1 MRSGPK
7 KRGLMKLTLACKLST
22 FALVTS
28 LLLAVGCNRAN
39 TGSEVGLSV
48 SDARAIAREA
58 YIYGFPIAANY
69 QTMYKQAIDTAS
81 PDYRGA
87 FNSLNSSKSVATPED
102 KFVVTPNSDTP
113 YSYLWA
119 DLRAEPLVITMPK
132 IEPNRY
138 YTAQM
143 VDLYT
148 YNFAYLGTRSYGN
161 EGGTF
166 VLAGPGWNGPTPAG
180 VKAVIHCETQFAYV
194 LFRTQLLSMAD
205 LPKVNQIQSSYRAE
219 PLSAFLR
226 QPPAAAAPTVNWPMP
241 ADIATPSPAI
251 FPIVNFLFQFC
262 PPNPSETALLARFA
276 KLNIGPGQTFELSK
290 FTPEIQQAINDGIKD
305 SNADVWAVMQKVN
318 NDQVAS
324 SDFFGTRDF
333 LKDNY
338 LFRYVGA
345 KLGLYGNTGADAI
358 YFGYFVDANH
368 QPLDASKSSYE
379 LRFAKGELPPN
390 KAFWSVTMYDGKTQ
404 LLVAN
409 PLQRYL
415 LNSTTLKSYKYG
427 VDGSLALYLSHDNPG
442 PAKQANWL
450 PAPNG
455 PFYAILRVY
464 LPEESAL
471 NGTWKRPPLQPV
483 ASK

>member
-1 MRSGPK
+1 MRLAFLGKPSGI
-7 KRGLMKLTLACKLST
+7 
-22 FALVTS
+22 ALVTS
-28 LLLAVGCNRAN
+28 LVLAAACNRTN
-39 TGSEVGLSV
+39 QGSEAGLSV
-48 SDARAIAREA
+48 SDARAIAKEA

-69 QTMYKQAIDTAS
+69 QTMYKQAIDTTS
-81 PDYRGA
+81 SDYRGA

-119 DLRAEPLVITMPK
+119 DLRTEPVVITMPK

-143 VDLYT
+143 LDLYT

-161 EGGTF
+161 EGGSF
-166 VLAGPGWNGPTPAG
+166 VLAGPGWNGPTPEG

-205 LPKVNQIQSSYRAE
+205 LPKVNQIQSGYRAE
-219 PLSAFLR
+219 PLSAFMH
-226 QPPAAAAPTVNWPMP
+226 QPAGAAAPAVNWPKP
-241 ADIATPSPAI
+241 ADIGTPSPAI

-262 PPNPSETALLARFA
+262 PPNPSESALLARFA
-276 KLNIGPGQTFELSK
+276 KLNIGPRQTFDFSK
-290 FTPEIQQAINDGIKD
+290 FSPEIQQAIRDGIKD
-305 SNADVWAVMQKVN
+305 SDGDVSAVMQKMN

-324 SDFFGTRDF
+324 SDFFGARDF

-338 LFRYVGA
+338 LYRYVGA

-358 YFGYFVDANH
+358 YFAYFVDASH

-379 LRFAKGELPPN
+379 LRFAKGELPPS
-390 KAFWSVTMYDGKTQ
+390 KAFWSVTMYDGRTQ

-409 PLQRYL
+409 PLKRYL
-415 LNSTTLKSYKYG
+415 LNSTTLKSYKNG
-427 VDGSLALYLSHDNPG
+427 SDGSLTLYLSHHDPG
-442 PAKQANWL
+442 HAKQANWL

-455 PFYAILRVY
+455 PFYAVLRVY
-464 LPEESAL
+464 LPEESVL

-483 ASK
+483 AAK